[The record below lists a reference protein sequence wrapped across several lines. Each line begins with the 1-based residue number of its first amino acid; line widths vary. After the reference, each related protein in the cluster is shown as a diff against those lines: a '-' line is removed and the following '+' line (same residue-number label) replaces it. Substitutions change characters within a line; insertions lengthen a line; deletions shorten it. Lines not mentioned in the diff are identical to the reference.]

1 MIASLPSHMQ
11 RILVVDDE
19 ENIRH
24 LLLVTLKK
32 AGFEPTAAPGA
43 VEALRLLQE
52 QEFGVVISDV
62 RMPDRNGYEVFR
74 TAREHAPGAAIIL
87 MTGFGYDPN
96 HSIVRSNQ
104 EGLEA
109 FLFKP
114 FRVAQLIE
122 EVHKALEGS
131 GSRSAGD

>member
-62 RMPDRNGYEVFR
+62 RMPGMDG
-74 TAREHAPGAAIIL
+74 RELLLATQEL
-87 MTGFGYDPN
+87 PN
-96 HSIVRSNQ
+96 
-104 EGLEA
+104 
-109 FLFKP
+109 P
-114 FRVAQLIE
+114 P
-122 EVHKALEGS
+122 
-131 GSRSAGD
+131 